1 VRNFYSVD
9 HRAIYLDSGLVY
21 KVVSSHCCLLIL
33 QSNTE
38 IWFNAPNYFTARK
51 LKGINM
57 KKILAVSLVA
67 IMLMGCGSGDKN
79 NPEDQNIDLAEQDID
94 PEDQNIAL
102 VEQDIDPDEQ
112 NIGLDI
118 DLSQFKSTKQ
128 LIVAIEG
135 GEVSNG
141 AEIGLNEFVTGS
153 LGATP
158 VISFSYWNT
167 TDALLP
173 VMVSLSSPA
182 DNLDLAVTDDFKLE
196 DDSYKDDSNEL
207 LVFQAK
213 SDTESVIYIESLN
226 DDNAEGKA
234 FTLTLVEA
242 SREGLGLSADE
253 YGVNLDES
261 SIEDCD
267 DTALDYEYEG
277 ISVTIF
283 NFKDGYMRSASGD
296 FRFDFTGA
304 NGNTLTGVYAD
315 AGINEH
321 GPYNYSV
328 LFSYTVNSDT
338 GALTGSRV
346 SDSSYTDVDEDT
358 GTSAVVTCN
367 SNSNYDGNIIL

>member
-1 VRNFYSVD
+1 VRNYHPVN

-38 IWFNAPNYFTARK
+38 IWLNAANYFTARK

-79 NPEDQNIDLAEQDID
+79 NPED
-94 PEDQNIAL
+94 
-102 VEQDIDPDEQ
+102 Q

-253 YGVNLDES
+253 YAVNLNES

-296 FRFDFTGA
+296 FRLDFTGA
-304 NGNTLTGVYAD
+304 NGNTLTGVYED
-315 AGINEH
+315 AGINDD

-338 GALTGSRV
+338 GTLTGSRV
-346 SDSSYTDVDEDT
+346 SDSSYTDVDEGT

-367 SNSNYDGNIIL
+367 NNSNYDGNIIL

>member
-38 IWFNAPNYFTARK
+38 IWLNAPNYFTARK

-253 YGVNLDES
+253 YAVNLNES

-304 NGNTLTGVYAD
+304 NGNTLTGAYED
-315 AGINEH
+315 AGINDD

-367 SNSNYDGNIIL
+367 NNSNYDGNIIL